1 MRLFLGLE
9 IPPEIVSKLD
19 PLFFGLP
26 GANWVKKEELH
37 ITLRFLGEINIHQM
51 RDIDEIL
58 KDLSYPSFPVKLKSV
73 GAFYNKR
80 YPKVTWVGVDGDS
93 DLLELQKKI
102 ERAIRQTLTLERKKY
117 KPHLTLA
124 RNRDTS
130 FQDMANYLELNSL
143 FSAGPFE
150 VDHFNLFSSIPT
162 SDGPR
167 YSIEQS
173 YSLS

>member
-9 IPPEIVSKLD
+9 IPQAIVSTLD

-37 ITLRFLGEINIHQM
+37 ITLRFLGEINVHQM
-51 RDIDEIL
+51 RDIHDSL
-58 KDLSYPSFPVKLKSV
+58 KNINFPSFPIKLKSV

-80 YPKVTWVGVDGDS
+80 YPKVTWVGVDS
-93 DLLELQKKI
+93 DRELLELQKKI
-102 ERAIRQTLTLERKKY
+102 ERTIRQTLDLERKKY
-117 KPHLTLA
+117 RPHLTLA

-130 FQDMANYLELNSL
+130 FQDMANYLEINAL
-143 FSAGPFE
+143 FSAGPFQ
-150 VDHFNLFSSIPT
+150 VDHFNLYSSIPT

-167 YSIEQS
+167 YSIEES
-173 YSLS
+173 YPLS

>member
-9 IPPEIVSKLD
+9 IPQGIVSKLG

-37 ITLRFLGEINIHQM
+37 ITLRFLGEINVHQM
-51 RDIDEIL
+51 RDIDDSL
-58 KDLSYPSFPVKLKSV
+58 KNISFPSFPIKLKSV

-80 YPKVTWVGVDGDS
+80 YPKATWVGVDGDNE
-93 DLLELQKKI
+93 LLELQKKI
-102 ERAIRQTLTLERKKY
+102 ERTIRQTLDLERKKY

-130 FQDMANYLELNSL
+130 FQDMANYLEINSL
-143 FSAGPFE
+143 FSAGPFQVE
-150 VDHFNLFSSIPT
+150 HFNLYSSVPT

-167 YSIEQS
+167 YSIEES